1 MAGIIKKIQKELLS
15 NLKME
20 VLFEPTLGQVINV
33 EEIFKVKIL
42 ITNNGFVRVHLHEI
56 EILDNSIAKV
66 VGDSLVKPHQT
77 LDENESYIS
86 PEIEMEALSAQP
98 FVRGGNHILV
108 NYNLHFDQNSIFAFE
123 TLKQE
128 RVPVKE
134 ALPEEG

>member
-1 MAGIIKKIQKELLS
+1 MVVNRAA
-15 NLKME
+15 
-20 VLFEPTLGQVINV
+20 
-33 EEIFKVKIL
+33 
-42 ITNNGFVRVHLHEI
+42 RV
-56 EILDNSIAKV
+56 
-66 VGDSLVKPHQT
+66 G
-77 LDENESYIS
+77 YIS

-134 ALPEEG
+134 ALPEDG

>member
-15 NLKME
+15 NLNME
-20 VLFEPTLGQVINV
+20 VVFEPTLGQLINV

-42 ITNNGFVRVHLHEI
+42 ITNNGIIRVHIHEI
-56 EILDNSIAKV
+56 EILDNAIAKV
-66 VGDSLVKPHQT
+66 VGEGLLKPHQT

-86 PEIEMEALSAQP
+86 PEIEMMALSALP

-108 NYNLHFDQNSIFAFE
+108 NYNLNFDQNSIFAFE

-134 ALPEEG
+134 AMSQDF